1 MSSRNTPSAL
11 VTSGVLELA
20 AGALSGWLY
29 TIAKH
34 DVERA
39 RSLGIKNTARV
50 RQGHLDL
57 AMLGTA
63 TIALGLAVPDAPRW
77 AQRTLGVGAW
87 TNAALFFPL
96 AFRPEAMKDPAYR
109 GVTIASFVSTSVGF
123 TGMAVTALRRRR
135 AARR

>member
-1 MSSRNTPSAL
+1 MSAPGGPSGL

-29 TIAKH
+29 TLAKH

-39 RSLGIKNTARV
+39 RALGIKNGARV

-63 TIALGLAVPDAPRW
+63 TVALGLAVPDAPRW
-77 AQRTLGVGAW
+77 TQRTLGAGAW
-87 TNAALFFPL
+87 SNALLFFPL
-96 AFRPEAMKDPAYR
+96 AFRPDAVKHPAYR
-109 GVTIASFVSTSVGF
+109 GVTIASFVSTSLGF
-123 TGMAVTALRRRR
+123 SGMAVAAVRRRR